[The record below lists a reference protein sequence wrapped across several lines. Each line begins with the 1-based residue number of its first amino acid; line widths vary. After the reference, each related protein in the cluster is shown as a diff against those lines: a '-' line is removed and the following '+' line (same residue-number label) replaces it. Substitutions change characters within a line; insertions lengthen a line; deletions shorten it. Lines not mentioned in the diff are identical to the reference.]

1 MGSKN
6 NNSGSTGS
14 GSFRDSGEFK
24 ESKQQGTAESRQ
36 KQKDIGRKA
45 GQELKD
51 AIARGTANIKGT
63 KYTGKLAETMMRQ
76 NIDQFNQRQLRQRA
90 LQNAPQTPGF
100 GQSLKSFGK
109 GIMSNISPQSV
120 LGTAL
125 GTALLGP
132 FGGILGGLIGRTY
145 ADDDPSNNFFGKMGQ
160 NLKQDFT
167 DTINFFK
174 PQVEQPMINVMPM
187 KKPTTV
193 PIDIRPSMIGVS
205 PTITSGQTLNP
216 GFLESDLIDPSM
228 QGDYSNLV
236 NPDLDFGKMAPAGT
250 TRRSMYDATGGSFG
264 VNLTQPN
271 LTQPNFESFTSNET
285 FTMPER
291 NKFMDY
297 GTMPRVTSAPLGTSS
312 TPINAVDLFGNPIT
326 TGVNTFDPSVDIQ
339 SLGTANMG
347 FQNVPA
353 GFTVGEFGFEP
364 TIKLP

>member
-36 KQKDIGRKA
+36 KQKDIGRKT

-76 NIDQFNQRQLRQRA
+76 NIDQFNQRQRRQRA

-145 ADDDPSNNFFGKMGQ
+145 ADDDPSNNFFGKIGQ

-174 PQVEQPMINVMPM
+174 PEQRMINVMPM
-187 KKPTTV
+187 KRPT
-193 PIDIRPSMIGVS
+193 IDIRPSMIGVS
-205 PTITSGQTLNP
+205 PQTLNP

-228 QGDYSNLV
+228 RGDYSNLV

-264 VNLTQPN
+264 VNLTQP
-271 LTQPNFESFTSNET
+271 QNFESFTSNET

-312 TPINAVDLFGNPIT
+312 TPINAVDMFGNPIT
-326 TGVNTFDPSVDIQ
+326 TGVNTFDPSVDVQ
-339 SLGTANMG
+339 SLGTADPNATFSGQVPSLDYQAPMNMVG
-347 FQNVPA
+347 VNLANLANQN
-353 GFTVGEFGFEP
+353 
-364 TIKLP
+364 